1 MKTTKPLIV
10 FCLLLAGCG
19 RPPQMGADK
28 DVFATVDAL
37 FTAITAHDEKQLSQ
51 CEQRLKGYF
60 DAGTL
65 PETASTYLKGIIET
79 AHQGKWQ
86 SAAETLYS
94 FMMAQRREGDRERKV
109 NGKGKGSGKS

>member
-1 MKTTKPLIV
+1 VKTTKPLIV

-94 FMMAQRREGDRERKV
+94 FMMAQRREGDRQLKTNVGR
-109 NGKGKGSGKS
+109 KGSGKT

>member
-1 MKTTKPLIV
+1 MLPTIRLGIPMKCGRSIQAEPTCCLAMARCGSSASTSILIRGWLSRHAMAGRQLVKTTKSVIV

-51 CEQRLKGYF
+51 CEQR
-60 DAGTL
+60 
-65 PETASTYLKGIIET
+65 
-79 AHQGKWQ
+79 
-86 SAAETLYS
+86 
-94 FMMAQRREGDRERKV
+94 
-109 NGKGKGSGKS
+109 